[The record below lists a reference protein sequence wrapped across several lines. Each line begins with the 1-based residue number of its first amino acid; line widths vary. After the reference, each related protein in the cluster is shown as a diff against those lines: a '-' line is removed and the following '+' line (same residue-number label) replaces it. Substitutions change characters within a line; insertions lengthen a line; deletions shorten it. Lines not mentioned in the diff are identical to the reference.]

1 MSVGEIWAR
10 VRKDAAHRVDDLE
23 WRALR
28 GLWEH
33 SWRPLLGSPRYSRP
47 RGFLHAENAR
57 RLAALD
63 PAGGA
68 ALVQRAD
75 AYLRGDVRV
84 LGRPLSITL
93 DRDYALD
100 PRTGYRW
107 PTVHGKRIAHR
118 RAPADPKWA
127 WEVNRCQELPVLA
140 TAALLTGDTRYADAA
155 AFALLDWIAKNPPGR
170 GIAWANGFEAGIR
183 AISLS
188 LTFDALAART
198 EMLDRLYEPAV
209 GSLWQHGRW
218 ICRDPSSHSSANNHR
233 VGELVGLLSVALLAP
248 ELPDSEAW
256 AAQACSE
263 LAREAE
269 RQIAG
274 DGTGVEQSFAYTT
287 FVLDLFLVAVALLD
301 AVAVTPPASLTHA
314 LEHAAEALWAQLA
327 PGETD
332 PTYGDCD
339 DGRAVRLD
347 GNDTRT
353 GRGVA
358 GGIGARFGSSFA
370 RTAASELDPP
380 ARWMFGEAGATR
392 FDRTASVD
400 APGSVL
406 LPDAG
411 LAILRHAGTRVT
423 VDAGPLGYLRLAA
436 HGHADALSV
445 TLSAD
450 GDELVVDPGTGTY
463 AGHGAAR
470 DAFRGTGFHATVL
483 VDGQDQ
489 SLSGGPFLWTRHAR
503 SWFSHVDLPNRFVAG
518 EHDGYRALEDPVRHR
533 RGVVLLGLEGV
544 LVYDRLDADGAHS
557 VSVRWPLHHALEAAV
572 ERSTEVFATVN
583 GHGRLV
589 LTVAGTATGRF
600 EVVRGQIEP
609 FAGWSSPQFEQVV
622 PASHARW
629 DARFTGAL
637 HVATLLRPVHDAAE
651 PIQLALTCEG
661 GIAEIVLT
669 SPSGT
674 KLLRLDLDAAKGF
687 TALPAGLAGRS

>member
-1 MSVGEIWAR
+1 MHGAVEGATR
-10 VRKDAAHRVDDLE
+10 RCLAV
-23 WRALR
+23 
-28 GLWEH
+28 
-33 SWRPLLGSPRYSRP
+33 PLDNDG
-47 RGFLHAENAR
+47 AE
-57 RLAALD
+57 
-63 PAGGA
+63 
-68 ALVQRAD
+68 
-75 AYLRGDVRV
+75 
-84 LGRPLSITL
+84 
-93 DRDYALD
+93 
-100 PRTGYRW
+100 
-107 PTVHGKRIAHR
+107 AHR
-118 RAPADPKWA
+118 RALSRARAESQSNPKWA

-155 AFALLDWIAKNPPGR
+155 ALALLDWIAKNPPGR

-188 LTFDALAART
+188 LTFDALTAGVR

-209 GSLWQHGRW
+209 GSLWQHRRW
-218 ICRDPSSHSSANNHR
+218 ICRDPSTHSSANNHR

-248 ELPDSEAW
+248 ELPESEAS
-256 AAQACSE
+256 AAQAYSK
-263 LAREAE
+263 LAREAD

-347 GNDTRT
+347 GNDART

-358 GGIGARFGSSFA
+358 GGICARFGSSFA
-370 RTAASELDPP
+370 RSAASGVDLS
-380 ARWMFGEAGATR
+380 ARWMFGETGATR
-392 FDRTASVD
+392 FERTASLNT
-400 APGSVL
+400 PRSVL
-406 LPDAG
+406 LRDAG
-411 LAILRHAGTRVT
+411 FAILRHAETRVT
-423 VDAGPLGYLRLAA
+423 FDAGPLGYLRLAA

-445 TLSAD
+445 TLSAN
-450 GDELVVDPGTGTY
+450 GDELVVDPGTGTC
-463 AGHGAAR
+463 AGDGAAG

-483 VDGQDQ
+483 VDGQNQ

-503 SWFSHVDLPNRFVAG
+503 SSFSHIDLQNRFVAG

-533 RGVVLLGLEGV
+533 RGVALLGLEGV
-544 LVYDRLDADGAHS
+544 LVYDRLDADGEHS

-609 FAGWSSPQFEQVV
+609 FAGWSSPSSSRWYPHLTHGGTPGLREPCMLRRSCARCTTPSNRSARSHVRGRHRRDRADV
-622 PASHARW
+622 TVGDEAPAARP
-629 DARFTGAL
+629 RRGEG
-637 HVATLLRPVHDAAE
+637 VHRA
-651 PIQLALTCEG
+651 
-661 GIAEIVLT
+661 
-669 SPSGT
+669 
-674 KLLRLDLDAAKGF
+674 
-687 TALPAGLAGRS
+687 AGRPRRKAVSICGEPS